1 MVAILVAIIVAA
13 YPRAFSGAI
22 TVSYHCSY
30 HCTAAFD
37 PSSLG
42 HPHPSFPMCT
52 LTATA
57 YKAELQL
64 AHKELMKQAQVNI
77 VVSVAQTA
85 SMASHHH
92 HHHCRRHYLHHLWIV
107 SLADG
112 FRYK

>member
-1 MVAILVAIIVAA
+1 
-13 YPRAFSGAI
+13 
-22 TVSYHCSY
+22 
-30 HCTAAFD
+30 
-37 PSSLG
+37 
-42 HPHPSFPMCT
+42 MCT

-92 HHHCRRHYLHHLWIV
+92 HHHHHHHHCRCHYLYHLWIV